1 MEKCRLAAE
10 FFQKLGEGSAE
21 FITEMIEDEMNAEL
35 VEIFNRFGAKI
46 DMGDMDQGR
55 FQTSLLI
62 IGYLLRAHEETR
74 IDLPRPH
81 AVTAYH

>member
-21 FITEMIEDEMNAEL
+21 FITTMIEDEMNAEL
-35 VEIFNRFGAKI
+35 VEIFNKFGERI
-46 DMGDMDQGR
+46 DMGDMDPGR

-62 IGYLLRAHEETR
+62 IGYLLRAHEQTKL
-74 IDLPRPH
+74 DLKSP
-81 AVTAYH
+81 ACSTALH

>member
-10 FFQKLGEGSAE
+10 FFQRLGDGSAE
-21 FITEMIEDEMNAEL
+21 FITEMIEVEMNAEL
-35 VEIFNRFGAKI
+35 VEIFNKFGEKI

-62 IGYLLRAHEETR
+62 IGYLLRAHEDSR
-74 IDLPRPH
+74 RALGSNPPMGSFH
-81 AVTAYH
+81 